1 MRRWAA
7 QWMMAIEPFAPEYI
21 NANIFSSQ
29 MYFFFAF
36 DTGGLSWHGTGDLH
50 YFGKFFMTKEKR
62 GTKRLCESCENKF
75 YDLGRDPIIC
85 PICETTFVPETPK
98 PKPRPKP
105 KAAPAPAPV
114 ATEEKVKEAVKESK
128 TPAASSEP
136 PAVDPEFASLEEA
149 AAEED
154 VDEDAK
160 LADLGDDE
168 TDIPPDENKDAF
180 LEVDEDEA
188 GAAVS
193 GIVGGASDS
202 KGDG

>member
-1 MRRWAA
+1 
-7 QWMMAIEPFAPEYI
+7 
-21 NANIFSSQ
+21 
-29 MYFFFAF
+29 
-36 DTGGLSWHGTGDLH
+36 
-50 YFGKFFMTKEKR
+50 MTKEKR

-85 PICETTFVPETPK
+85 PICETTFVPEKPK
-98 PKPRPKP
+98 PKPKP
-105 KAAPAPAPV
+105 KAAAAPAPV
-114 ATEEKVKEAVKESK
+114 ATEEKVKEAAKESK
-128 TPAASSEP
+128 TPAAESEP
-136 PAVDPEFASLEEA
+136 PAVDPEFVSLEEA

-168 TDIPPDENKDAF
+168 ADIPPDDNKDAF

-193 GIVGGASDS
+193 GIVGGAGDS

>member
-1 MRRWAA
+1 M
-7 QWMMAIEPFAPEYI
+7 
-21 NANIFSSQ
+21 
-29 MYFFFAF
+29 
-36 DTGGLSWHGTGDLH
+36 
-50 YFGKFFMTKEKR
+50 KE
-62 GTKRLCESCENKF
+62 E
-75 YDLGRDPIIC
+75 
-85 PICETTFVPETPK
+85 
-98 PKPRPKP
+98 
-105 KAAPAPAPV
+105 
-114 ATEEKVKEAVKESK
+114 VKESK

-136 PAVDPEFASLEEA
+136 PAVDPEFASPEEA

-168 TDIPPDENKDAF
+168 ADIPPDENKDAF

-193 GIVGGASDS
+193 GIIGGASDS

>member
-1 MRRWAA
+1 
-7 QWMMAIEPFAPEYI
+7 
-21 NANIFSSQ
+21 
-29 MYFFFAF
+29 
-36 DTGGLSWHGTGDLH
+36 
-50 YFGKFFMTKEKR
+50 MTKEKR

-85 PICETTFVPETPK
+85 PNCETTFVPEKPK
-98 PKPRPKP
+98 PKPKPKPKLKP
-105 KAAPAPAPV
+105 KAAAAPAPV
-114 ATEEKVKEAVKESK
+114 AEKEKVKEAVKESE

-136 PAVDPEFASLEEA
+136 PAVDPEFVSLEEA

-168 TDIPPDENKDAF
+168 ADIPPDDNKDAF
-180 LEVDEDEA
+180 LEDDEDEA

-193 GIVGGASDS
+193 GIVGEAGDS